1 MDRALN
7 GVEEPVYHRG
17 ELVGT
22 RRVYNDRLLMF
33 LLRNRAADRF
43 GVGVESGVRQ
53 GRGSD
58 AVPAKELARLK
69 REWRAECRK
78 EWEAE
83 RAAAARTDNGESED
97 AVIRSINEKLT
108 KMRDRHLL
116 AMSPRTRAAYEEYRR
131 CEAEDEEAEYRYWED
146 PDHEAYADACAGE
159 ADEEED
165 ETAALPPP
173 DWRKRE
179 VAESEEENPRWRG
192 IKDEGWE

>member
-58 AVPAKELARLK
+58 AVPAKELARLNANGAPNAA
-69 REWRAECRK
+69 RNGRPNAPPP
-78 EWEAE
+78 
-83 RAAAARTDNGESED
+83 RAATTAKART
-97 AVIRSINEKLT
+97 R
-108 KMRDRHLL
+108 
-116 AMSPRTRAAYEEYRR
+116 
-131 CEAEDEEAEYRYWED
+131 
-146 PDHEAYADACAGE
+146 
-159 ADEEED
+159 
-165 ETAALPPP
+165 
-173 DWRKRE
+173 
-179 VAESEEENPRWRG
+179 
-192 IKDEGWE
+192 